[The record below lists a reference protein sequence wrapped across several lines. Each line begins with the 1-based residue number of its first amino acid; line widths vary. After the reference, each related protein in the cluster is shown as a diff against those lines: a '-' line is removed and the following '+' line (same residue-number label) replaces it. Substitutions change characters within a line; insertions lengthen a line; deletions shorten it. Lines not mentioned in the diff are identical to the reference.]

1 MTLHTLKNLNKIP
14 HLHNLKK
21 QRKSLET
28 KDETDNE
35 NPQSKGAHQSSQNTQ
50 LRSTENNDDP
60 KDSTQLKS
68 SNKEQDTREQNNE
81 KK

>member
-14 HLHNLKK
+14 HLHNLRNNARVSK
-21 QRKSLET
+21 Q